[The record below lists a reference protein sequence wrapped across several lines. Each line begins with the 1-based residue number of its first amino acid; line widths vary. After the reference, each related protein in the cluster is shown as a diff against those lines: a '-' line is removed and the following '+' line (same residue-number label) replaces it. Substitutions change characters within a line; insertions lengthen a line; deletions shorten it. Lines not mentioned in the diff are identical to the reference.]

1 MRAAHPAMG
10 AAQRACGW
18 RPTAPGSGRCA
29 LGVRAS
35 LLRFPACP
43 WQPSSAEGQ
52 ACCPFSQ
59 SVVWLRAELPPTPPA
74 YPHPPPWAP
83 TPFQAGRLACSRT
96 PHTDRCPVAPFLPP
110 RPSALLSR
118 ACCPKQMPSPWLRR
132 KETWPQTLFWRPGR
146 TSAHYRVAVTRR
158 CPPGLRLGVLHS
170 VTWLSASRPR
180 GCAGFWGPVSVRVH
194 VCLRD
199 VHDCG

>member
-1 MRAAHPAMG
+1 MG

-18 RPTAPGSGRCA
+18 RPSAPGSGRCA

-52 ACCPFSQ
+52 ACCPFSR
-59 SVVWLRAELPPTPPA
+59 SVVWLRAELPPTP
-74 YPHPPPWAP
+74 
-83 TPFQAGRLACSRT
+83 FQAGRLACTRA

-110 RPSALLSR
+110 RLSALLSR
-118 ACCPKQMPSPWLRR
+118 ACCPKWMPSPWLRR

-146 TSAHYRVAVTRR
+146 TSAHYRMAVTRR

-170 VTWLSASRPR
+170 VMWLSASRPR